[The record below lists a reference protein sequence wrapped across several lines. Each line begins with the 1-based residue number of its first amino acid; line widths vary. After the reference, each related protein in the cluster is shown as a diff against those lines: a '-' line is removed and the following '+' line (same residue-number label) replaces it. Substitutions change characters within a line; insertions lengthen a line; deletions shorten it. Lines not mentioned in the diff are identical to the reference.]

1 MLNRWEPL
9 LGFVEMANVT
19 LSSCGMSALNPGF
32 QLDALLLACF
42 QEEEMYSYEDL
53 IDALEQI

>member
-1 MLNRWEPL
+1 
-9 LGFVEMANVT
+9 MANVT